1 MPLPHIVLDA
11 TSNNG
16 LFGSNLPST
25 FARSQRLSLEGD
37 FDRYF
42 SLYCPEGYETDAL
55 YLFTPDIMARFID
68 NAAALDVEIVDDWL
82 FLYTKR
88 DAVTLDPAGWAWLFS
103 AVAATLDKL
112 AQWERWRDDRL
123 RAGSRA
129 ATADAATIAAADSG
143 DPAGGATATV
153 PFDAPTG
160 MLRPPPGVAAPG
172 RRLSRGV
179 RWWTIALVGVVIGW
193 WVLTGVLP
201 LLFGR

>member
-1 MPLPHIVLDA
+1 M
-11 TSNNG
+11 
-16 LFGSNLPST
+16 FG
-25 FARSQRLSLEGD
+25 
-37 FDRYF
+37 
-42 SLYCPEGYETDAL
+42 
-55 YLFTPDIMARFID
+55 
-68 NAAALDVEIVDDWL
+68 
-82 FLYTKR
+82 
-88 DAVTLDPAGWAWLFS
+88 

-123 RAGSRA
+123 RAESRA
-129 ATADAATIAAADSG
+129 ATADAPATVAAGFD

-179 RWWTIALVGVVIGW
+179 RWWTIALVGVVLGW